1 MYNVLNLDSDGVIY
15 DLTGQLARM
24 DGYSYMRYWFDQA
37 HIRGMSYNDYFT
49 ERMNAQIPNG
59 LFYKGNALHDAE
71 HLLEHLVLI
80 KLKYNIKLNLL
91 TAAPHDSP
99 LFEEVK
105 RQKLDWYKKVGYDV
119 LFDELIVTNG
129 SWGKLD
135 YSHEKSILIDD
146 HIGSQRRFNE
156 KNYPFIL
163 HRSTKDS
170 IQQLEK
176 ILPL

>member
-24 DGYSYMRYWFDQA
+24 DGYSYTRHWIEQA
-37 HIRGMSYNDYFT
+37 HIRGISFNDYFT
-49 ERMNAQIPNG
+49 ERMNYHIPNG
-59 LFYKGNALHDAE
+59 LFYEGISLYDAE

-80 KLKYNIKLNLL
+80 KLKYNIKFNLL

-105 RQKLDWYKKVGYDV
+105 RQKLEWYKKVGYDV

-156 KNYPFIL
+156 KKYPFIL
-163 HRSTKDS
+163 HRSAEDS

>member
-24 DGYSYMRYWFDQA
+24 DGYSYIRHWIAQA
-37 HIRGMSYNDYFT
+37 HIRNMSYDEYFT

-59 LFYKGNALHDAE
+59 LFYEGPALYDAE
-71 HLLEHLVLI
+71 DILEHSVVL
-80 KLKYNIKLNLL
+80 KETHKIKLNLL

-135 YSHEKSILIDD
+135 YSHENSILVDD
-146 HIGSQRRFNE
+146 HYGSQLRFNK
-156 KNYPFIL
+156 KNLPFIL
-163 HRSTKDS
+163 HRSAKDS
-170 IQQLEK
+170 ILQLEK